1 MQLGGGPQI
10 AAGCYFSPT
19 AEVNKELLK
28 MEPFLATARRPNDIH
43 FVDKGTQGTI
53 HLGGRI
59 VKCLVL

>member
-1 MQLGGGPQI
+1 M
-10 AAGCYFSPT
+10 
-19 AEVNKELLK
+19 K
-28 MEPFLATARRPNDIH
+28 PFLVTARRPNDIH